1 MGYAED
7 NAKLAVHLPSDELEV
22 SEENLHLFFQTMF
35 ERQEIWYKRFI
46 LKKEKPWTDKDEILR
61 DYKFTNVYRE
71 LDRNSQYQIQNI
83 FKKSELIKDRKELIW
98 KIMFF
103 RFFNNP
109 EFFDF
114 IKDEGYFPKT
124 VMRILNKDSIN
135 HNIIPDYNSFDGE
148 VLKRAMED
156 FREVGGNPFTNA
168 YLTNSQA
175 CPGWTRDECFA
186 FKVIPTLHKLIP
198 EINKTLIKAKKPQE
212 IINLLLTLPSVSNF
226 MAHEFYQ
233 DFTYAPRYSG
243 IKLMR
248 FDQDDFTNVGPGAEA
263 GIRWIFPNRKSGKDK
278 LQAIYDLRDL
288 AVDYLA
294 EFGDFKYLGYNRKTG
309 EYFWDKGLNKISL
322 HNIEMHACEFQKYKK
337 MQLKIGKQRSKFIPK
352 TNVQ

>member
-7 NAKLAVHLPSDELEV
+7 NVKLAVHLPSDELEV

-71 LDRNSQYQIQNI
+71 LDRNSQYQIKNI
-83 FKKSELIKDRKELIW
+83 FKKSNLMKDRKELIW

-114 IKDEGYFPKT
+114 IDKYTIEAEEKGYDEYGIFDTVPNYSRFDPQHLKDW
-124 VMRILNKDSIN
+124 
-135 HNIIPDYNSFDGE
+135 
-148 VLKRAMED
+148 MEA
-156 FREVGGNPFTNA
+156 FREDGGNPFTNA

-186 FKVIPTLHKLIP
+186 FKVIPTLHKLVP
-198 EINKTLIKAKKPQE
+198 EISKTLIKAKKPQE

-288 AVDYLA
+288 AVDYLE
-294 EFGDFKYLGYNRKTG
+294 EFGDFKYLGYDKKTDS
-309 EYFWDKGLNKISL
+309 YFYDIFESKITL
-322 HNIEMHACEFQKYKK
+322 HQIEMWLCEFQKYKK
-337 MQLKIGKQRSKFIPK
+337 MQLKIGKQRSKFKPIS
-352 TNVQ
+352 